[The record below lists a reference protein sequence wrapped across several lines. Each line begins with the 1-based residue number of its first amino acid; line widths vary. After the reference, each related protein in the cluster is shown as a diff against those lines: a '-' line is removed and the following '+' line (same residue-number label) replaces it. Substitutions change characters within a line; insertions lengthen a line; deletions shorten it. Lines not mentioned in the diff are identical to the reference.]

1 MKSLDELHRLVGEK
15 LQEEH
20 FSGIP
25 STLYEPIAY
34 IMSLGGKRL
43 RPVLLLLAAQM
54 YGRKPESVLDAAIGI
69 EVFHNFTLMHD
80 DIMDH
85 APMRRGRETVHTKWD
100 VNTAILSGDTMMVLA
115 YDLLLKTPTDHLT
128 DVLGTFNQTAR
139 EVCEGQQYDMDFET
153 SASVSIPEY
162 MEMIR
167 LKTSVL
173 IAGALKMGAQIAG
186 APADEVELLYR
197 FGEKI
202 GLAFQ
207 LKDDLLD
214 VFGDESRFG
223 KKTGNDILTNKKT
236 FLLISCL
243 EAATPQ
249 DRGEIIRWMAK
260 HDEPERKIQTITAL
274 FRKYSI
280 DKLTDRAIEQLN
292 SEGLEFLRQLHA
304 GEAKL
309 IPLHQMLESMKL
321 RDL

>member
-15 LQEEH
+15 LQEER

-25 STLYEPIAY
+25 SNLYKPIAY

-54 YGRKPESVLDAAIGI
+54 YDRKPESVLDAAIGI

-85 APMRRGRETVHTKWD
+85 APMRRGKETVHIKWD

-115 YDLLLKTPTDHLT
+115 YDLLLNTPTGHLT
-128 DVLGTFNQTAR
+128 DVLRTFNQTAR
-139 EVCEGQQYDMDFET
+139 EVCEGQQFDMDFET
-153 SASVSIPEY
+153 SESVSIAEY

-186 APADEVELLYR
+186 APVDEVELLYR

-214 VFGDESRFG
+214 VFGDENRFG

-243 EAATPQ
+243 EAATPA
-249 DRGEIIRWMAK
+249 DRDEIHRWLATK
-260 HDEPERKIQTITAL
+260 DHPERKIQAITDL
-274 FRKYSI
+274 YRKYSI
-280 DKLTDRAIEQLN
+280 DEVTNRAIEQLYT
-292 SEGLEFLRQLHA
+292 EGMEYLRQLNA
-304 GEAKL
+304 SAEKL
-309 IPLHQMLESMKL
+309 VPLHQMLESLKL
-321 RDL
+321 RDM

>member
-15 LQEEH
+15 LREER

-34 IMSLGGKRL
+34 IMALGGKRL
-43 RPVLLLLAAQM
+43 RPVLLMLAAQM
-54 YGRKPESVLDAAIGI
+54 YGRKPESVLDAALGI

-85 APMRRGRETVHTKWD
+85 APMRRGKETVHKKWD
-100 VNTAILSGDTMMVLA
+100 INTAILSGDTMMVLA
-115 YDLLLKTPTDHLT
+115 YDLLLNTPTNHLT
-128 DVLGTFNQTAR
+128 DVLRTFNQTAR

-153 SASVSIPEY
+153 SESVTIDDY

-167 LKTSVL
+167 LKTSAL

-214 VFGDESRFG
+214 VFGDESKFG

-243 EAATPQ
+243 EAATPA
-249 DRGEIIRWMAK
+249 DRNEISRWLATA
-260 HDEPERKIQTITAL
+260 DAPEDKIQAITAL
-274 FRKYSI
+274 FKKYSI
-280 DKLTDRAIEQLN
+280 DEVTNQAIEQLYTD
-292 SEGLEFLRQLHA
+292 GVDFLRQIHA
-304 GEAKL
+304 DEERVA
-309 IPLHQMLESMKL
+309 PLHQMLESLKL